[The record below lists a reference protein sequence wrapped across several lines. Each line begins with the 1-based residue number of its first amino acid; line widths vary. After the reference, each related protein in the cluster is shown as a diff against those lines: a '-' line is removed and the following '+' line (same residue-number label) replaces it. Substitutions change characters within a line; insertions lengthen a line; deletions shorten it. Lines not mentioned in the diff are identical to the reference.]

1 MHKTTMMV
9 DDKKLARVQ
18 RVLGTKG
25 IRDTFDRALDE
36 VLALDAR
43 RRVVERLQTMEGIDE
58 RVLRNARKEAWR

>member
-25 IRDTFDRALDE
+25 IRDTFERALDE